1 MSATGKRWAGW
12 VTFSG
17 WLMLIIGGLDFLQG
31 LIAAIRGSYYAI
43 TPNQII
49 VFDLRTWGWLGMIW
63 GVVLAIAGLG
73 LLSGS
78 NWARWFA
85 IVVATISFFGQ
96 LGFSGFQAYPLWALA
111 SLFLTGVVLYA
122 LIVRWGPAQEE
133 MATRAREEF

>member
-1 MSATGKRWAGW
+1 MSATGRRWAGW
-12 VTFSG
+12 VTFAG
-17 WLMLIIGGLDFLQG
+17 WVMLIIAGIDFIQG
-31 LIAAIRGSYYAI
+31 LIATIRGSYYAI

-63 GVVLAIAGLG
+63 AVVLGIGALG

-85 IVVATISFFGQ
+85 IVVCTISFFGQ
-96 LGFSGFQAYPLWALA
+96 LGFSGNQAYPLWALA
-111 SLFLTGVVLYA
+111 SLFLIGVVLYA

-133 MATRAREEF
+133 MARREGV

>member
-1 MSATGKRWAGW
+1 
-12 VTFSG
+12 
-17 WLMLIIGGLDFLQG
+17 MLIIGGLDFLQG